1 MTKTSG
7 FGREVGVVRTQ
18 FQKWRT
24 TVAGISAAVLALG
37 AAACGSADE
46 NAGAEGATRPFDTPS
61 GQVQIPVAPKSV
73 VALDQYTYFG
83 LLDVGVHPKA
93 TASGYT
99 DSFAVFPPYAAEYAK
114 APKVGGSMEIDIEQV
129 GAQAPDLILGN
140 KFLSLEKHKIEDYQ
154 KLAPTAILGG
164 APGEPGVAWPQ
175 WVIQAAD
182 AVGKKPEAEALKK
195 QYEDRAAQIKSTYR
209 DKLAKLKFALI
220 NGGGGKWYLN
230 LDESWGGTI
239 LKDLGVQFARGGVT
253 DKSNN
258 TPEFSI
264 ENLDK
269 LNEADVILYQ
279 ADYQGK
285 AGPDTQQIID
295 LPAYQ
300 GLRAVKAGK
309 SFPTGNFYALHYK
322 AAMAFQDEIEKILK
336 EY

>member
-1 MTKTSG
+1 MT
-7 FGREVGVVRTQ
+7 TQ
-18 FQKWRT
+18 FQQGLRGSTWRRAV
-24 TVAGISAAVLALG
+24 VAASVAALTLGI
-37 AAACGSADE
+37 AACGSTAD
-46 NAGAEGATRPFDTPS
+46 NAGAAGSTRSFDTPS
-61 GQVQIPVAPKSV
+61 GKVQIPTNPKSV
-73 VALDQYTYFG
+73 VALDQYSYFG

-99 DSFAVFPPYAAEYAK
+99 DSFAVFPPYADEYNKVA
-114 APKVGGSMEIDIEQV
+114 KVGNSLDVDIEQV
-129 GAQAPDLILGN
+129 GVQGPDLILGN
-140 KFLSLEKHKIEDYQ
+140 KFLSLDKHKVEDYQ

-164 APGEPGVAWPQ
+164 APGEPGVAWPL

-182 AVGKKPEAEALKK
+182 AVGKKAEAEALKK
-195 QYEDRAAQIKSTYR
+195 QYEDRAAQIRKQYA

-239 LKDLGVQFARGGVT
+239 LHDMGVQFARAGIT
-253 DKSNN
+253 DPKNN

-336 EY
+336 QS

>member
-1 MTKTSG
+1 M
-7 FGREVGVVRTQ
+7 RTQ
-18 FQKWRT
+18 FRKWRT
-24 TVAGISAAVLALG
+24 TVAMVSVTALALG
-37 AAACGSADE
+37 TAACGSTDDS
-46 NAGAEGATRPFDTPS
+46 AGAAGATKPFDTPS
-61 GQVQIPVAPKSV
+61 GQVQIPVEPKSI

-99 DSFAVFPPYAAEYAK
+99 DSFAVFPAYADEYTK
-114 APKVGGSMEIDIEQV
+114 APKVGGSMEVDIEQV
-129 GAQAPDLILGN
+129 GAQGPDLILGN

-164 APGEPGVAWPQ
+164 AAGEPGVAWPQ

-195 QYEDRAAQIKSTYR
+195 QYEDRAAQIRSTYA
-209 DKLAKLKFALI
+209 DKLSKIKFALI

-239 LKDLGVQFARGGVT
+239 LKDLGVQFARAGIT
-253 DKSNN
+253 DPQNN
-258 TPEFSI
+258 TPEFST

-269 LNEADVILYQ
+269 LDEADVILYQ

-285 AGPDTQQIID
+285 AGADTQQIID
-295 LPAYQ
+295 LPAYK

-309 SFPTGNFYALHYK
+309 SLPTGNFYALHYK
-322 AAMAFQDEIEKILK
+322 AAMSFQDEIEKILK